1 LFEFDTDNRSAA
13 EIRVVGVGGGG
24 NNAVNRMI
32 DAQLQGVRFVA
43 INTDKQDL
51 DASKADLK
59 VQIGEGVTRGLG
71 AGSRP
76 EIGEQSAI
84 ESKEKLK
91 EFIEGADMLFI
102 TAGMGGGTGTGA
114 APIVAE
120 IARELNILT
129 VGVVTKPFSFEGPKR
144 KRNADSGIERLK
156 ESVDTLLA
164 IPNDKLLEIVAPNTP
179 IVEAFKVAD
188 DVLRQGVQGIS
199 DLIAI
204 DGMIN
209 LDFADVQ
216 AIMKG
221 SGVAHMGSG
230 TASGEKR
237 GIEAARQAI
246 ESPLLETT
254 INGANGVLINVTGTS
269 ELGIHEVQEAVAL
282 ITDQSGKDA
291 DVIFGVVT
299 DESMGDNFKI
309 TVIATGFENGQPQPI
324 KKDEIPSDETA
335 VDENEIDIP
344 DIFSR
349 DAIDVDIDLD
359 DVIFDDDEDEED
371 DRTRP
376 SFLINR

>member
-1 LFEFDTDNRSAA
+1 MFEFDTDNRSAA
-13 EIRVVGVGGGG
+13 KIRVIGVGGGG

-114 APIVAE
+114 APIIAE

-144 KRNADSGIERLK
+144 RKNADLGIERLK

-216 AIMKG
+216 SIMKG

-230 TASGEKR
+230 MASGEKR
-237 GIEAARQAI
+237 GIDAARQAI

-254 INGANGVLINVTGTS
+254 IKGANGVLINVTGS
-269 ELGIHEVQEAVAL
+269 SALGIHEVQEAVAL

-309 TVIATGFENGQPQPI
+309 TVIATGFENGQPQPM
-324 KKDEIPSDETA
+324 KKDISSKVKE

-344 DIFSR
+344 DIFNR
-349 DAIDVDIDLD
+349 DIIDVDIDLD
-359 DVIFDDDEDEED
+359 DVIFDEDEED
-371 DRTRP
+371 DDDSSRP

>member
-1 LFEFDTDNRSAA
+1 MFEFDTDNRSAA